1 MSAVND
7 RFSQQNKRRGISLL
21 PVPRIEAFAMPSTV
35 ERATSKPTPI
45 CIHLSQY
52 GYKTPCIAQCAIP
65 VKGCEYITSRGHL
78 LLPCSRLYW
87 KLRSFDSSRT
97 KRQVNA
103 FILCRDTFIPLT
115 FSPILTLGSRL
126 KRLQMP
132 RHGVSE
138 CSIGCKDNEKNDY
151 SRIFSW
157 LFFVGRIKTD
167 VWAHKEDL
175 LHPNTQSF

>member
-21 PVPRIEAFAMPSTV
+21 PVPRIEAFALPSVV

-78 LLPCSRLYW
+78 PLLCSRLCT
-87 KLRSFDSSRT
+87 KFAKFRFVKNKASS
-97 KRQVNA
+97 
-103 FILCRDTFIPLT
+103 
-115 FSPILTLGSRL
+115 
-126 KRLQMP
+126 KRLYIMSRYLYP
-132 RHGVSE
+132 TYLFSHLSTRKSLKAVSDASTRRE
-138 CSIGCKDNEKNDY
+138 
-151 SRIFSW
+151 R
-157 LFFVGRIKTD
+157 
-167 VWAHKEDL
+167 VWYRL
-175 LHPNTQSF
+175 QR

>member
-1 MSAVND
+1 MRNISHPE
-7 RFSQQNKRRGISLL
+7 GIY
-21 PVPRIEAFAMPSTV
+21 R
-35 ERATSKPTPI
+35 
-45 CIHLSQY
+45 CN
-52 GYKTPCIAQCAIP
+52 AQD
-65 VKGCEYITSRGHL
+65 YI
-78 LLPCSRLYW
+78 W
-87 KLRSFDSSRT
+87 KLRSSDSSRT

-115 FSPILTLGSRL
+115 FSPILAQESRL

-138 CSIGCKDNEKNDY
+138 CSIGCKGNEKNDY

-167 VWAHKEDL
+167 VWAHKRRLIAPKHTIL
-175 LHPNTQSF
+175 LVFLLEFQISFSKCFVDSCNKFLWLEIFHLRKGKPFLT